1 MSKKS
6 RSRRPARSAAPVQG
20 VGNLLD
26 TMPNLWTAISA
37 DNLLE
42 AEIETATALLVPRIA
57 GRMDDAQADKFIAD
71 AMVPA
76 AIGRGTP
83 DAAAFLWLL
92 ASLGSPVVK
101 RAASSALAQLTAAG
115 VYPLEWVTEAGKAE
129 PLRAWRLWDVFGDH
143 EWIAVSFSYGDG
155 EHTVV
160 AQIDRA
166 VLPRVFN
173 LAVTED
179 TEHTEHTITTVRD
192 NAESYERFDEIG
204 LAEARRRLE
213 EPLKRAEGEGDA
225 ATTLRMFWPLAMS
238 RVRRLPE
245 DDLAPL
251 TADSDRA
258 AAVDEFLATQEAPD
272 AARFWA
278 QILTAFTARLPGES
292 PTAIGPHMLPVILL
306 GHVPAYFTL
315 TPQQRESM
323 EPAATAWLTWSAQ
336 QRDLDPERLMT
347 ALKETLASF
356 DEAYDDPE
364 NELSRRYL
372 ADAAVPTANPLKL
385 AEIRLRRLFAVP
397 DQPPRGADFD
407 PADPA
412 SRRADAQE
420 EFGGCEPPA
429 GMTSDQFV
437 TAVTRVLDEL
447 WSGEPARTWDKA
459 RGLVAQGA
467 SRHDALH
474 SLASGG

>member
-1 MSKKS
+1 VSKKP
-6 RSRRPARSAAPVQG
+6 RSRRPAKVPAPAQG
-20 VGNLLD
+20 SGDLLD

-37 DNLLE
+37 GDLLE
-42 AEIETATALLVPRIA
+42 AEIETATTLVVPRIA

-76 AIGRGTP
+76 AVGRGTP
-83 DAAAFLWLL
+83 DAAAFLRLL
-92 ASLGSPVVK
+92 TSLGSPVVK

-115 VYPLEWVTEAGKAE
+115 VYPLEWVTKAGKAG
-129 PLRAWRLWDVFGDH
+129 PRRAWRLWDVSGDH
-143 EWIAVSFSYGDG
+143 EWIVVSFSYGDS
-155 EHTVV
+155 EHSIV
-160 AQIDRA
+160 AQIQRA

-179 TEHTEHTITTVRD
+179 PEHTVTTVRD

-245 DDLAPL
+245 DDLAAV
-251 TADSDRA
+251 TTDSDRA

-278 QILTAFTARLPGES
+278 QILTAFTARIPGES

-315 TPQQRESM
+315 TPEQRESM
-323 EPAATAWLTWSAQ
+323 EPAVTAWLTWSAQ
-336 QRDLDPERLMT
+336 QRDLDPDRLMT

-356 DEAYDDPE
+356 DEAYDDPD

-372 ADAAVPTANPLKL
+372 ADAAVPTANPMKL

-412 SRRADAQE
+412 ARRADAQDQ
-420 EFGGCEPPA
+420 FGGCEPAA
-429 GMTSDQFV
+429 GMTSEQFV

-474 SLASGG
+474 SLVSG